1 MVVGRHAEEATD
13 CRLAGK
19 RDALHLFKSSMPHC
33 LSVGSL
39 RYCKAVKAKE
49 QLREAEGS
57 LKKAAPPS
65 KFVEIFPSEIAW
77 RGHKTFESCCKAVV
91 LQKCTNDRTAFLH
104 PRLYLR
110 SKHKHN

>member
-77 RGHKTFESCCKAVV
+77 RAQDF
-91 LQKCTNDRTAFLH
+91 
-104 PRLYLR
+104 
-110 SKHKHN
+110 